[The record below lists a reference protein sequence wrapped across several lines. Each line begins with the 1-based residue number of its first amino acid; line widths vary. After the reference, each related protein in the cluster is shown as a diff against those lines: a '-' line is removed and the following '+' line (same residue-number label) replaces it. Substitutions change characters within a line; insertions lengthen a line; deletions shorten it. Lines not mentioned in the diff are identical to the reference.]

1 MAATASEA
9 AFMSEGV
16 IVGSNIGRLLFLA
29 AWSLIGQQPGQYNSV
44 GRSDRKRCFAAKST
58 LRLIGLLRGGLRV
71 DAERLSKHRRSV
83 KLAPPITMSSMG
95 CRIGYLKVAPS
106 SSSL

>member
-1 MAATASEA
+1 VAATASEA

-44 GRSDRKRCFAAKST
+44 GRSDRKRCFAAKS
-58 LRLIGLLRGGLRV
+58 
-71 DAERLSKHRRSV
+71 SWPPSPWRRWV
-83 KLAPPITMSSMG
+83 VVL
-95 CRIGYLKVAPS
+95 GYLKVAS
-106 SSSL
+106 SSSDL

>member
-1 MAATASEA
+1 VAATASEA

-58 LRLIGLLRGGLRV
+58 LRLIGLLRGGCSGLT
-71 DAERLSKHRRSV
+71 LSGFPNTVEVSSWPPAPCRRWV
-83 KLAPPITMSSMG
+83 
-95 CRIGYLKVAPS
+95 VA
-106 SSSL
+106 